1 MSGILFCANPKK
13 KKASEIVELLKMQG
27 INAELCKKA
36 ASL

>member
-13 KKASEIVELLKMQG
+13 KKASEIVKMLKIRG
-27 INAELCKKA
+27 INAELCKKT